1 MANTLSVL
9 RLTDVIWRLLL
20 AVALGGTIG
29 LEREFKRRPTGLRTH
44 MLICLGAAVTTLTSQ
59 YLMLNMH
66 YYTDISRLGAQVI
79 SGIGFIG
86 TGTIIVSRRSR
97 IRGLTT
103 VAGLWAAAII
113 GMAVGAGFYLAG
125 VVTTVLIMFIETV
138 FSVLEHKMA
147 KNTREYNLMLEY
159 RSKES
164 LGRIFDI
171 YRTLNVNVQHVQ
183 ITHKEKSNTDCEFAI
198 FFLKLSRKHKIEQLM
213 QALSNENDIVS
224 IKML

>member
-1 MANTLSVL
+1 MTETMYAL
-9 RLTDVIWRLLL
+9 RFADVVSRLLL
-20 AVALGGTIG
+20 AVILGGTIG

-44 MLICLGAAVTTLTSQ
+44 MLVCLGAAVTTLTSQ

-79 SGIGFIG
+79 SGIGFVG
-86 TGTIIVSRRSR
+86 TGTIIVSRRQR

-103 VAGLWAAAII
+103 AAGLWAAAII

-125 VVTTVLIMFIETV
+125 VVTTMLIMFIETV
-138 FSVLEHKMA
+138 FSALEHRMA

-164 LGRIFDI
+164 LSRIFDI
-171 YRTLNVNVQHVQ
+171 YRELNVNVQHVQ

-213 QALSNENDIVS
+213 ETLSNESDIVS

>member
-1 MANTLSVL
+1 MTETMYAL
-9 RLTDVIWRLLL
+9 RFMDVTGRLLL
-20 AVALGGTIG
+20 AVILGGTIG

-44 MLICLGAAVTTLTSQ
+44 MLVCLGAAVTTLTSQ

-79 SGIGFIG
+79 SGIGFVG
-86 TGTIIVSRRSR
+86 TGTIIVSRRQR

-103 VAGLWAAAII
+103 AAGLWAAAII

-125 VVTTVLIMFIETV
+125 VVTTMLIMFIETV
-138 FSVLEHKMA
+138 FSALEHRMA

-164 LGRIFDI
+164 LSRIFDI
-171 YRTLNVNVQHVQ
+171 YRELNVNVQHVQ

-213 QALSNENDIVS
+213 ETLSNESDIVS

>member
-1 MANTLSVL
+1 MTETMYAL
-9 RLTDVIWRLLL
+9 RFMDVTGRLLL
-20 AVALGGTIG
+20 AVILGGTIG

-44 MLICLGAAVTTLTSQ
+44 MLVCLGAAVTTLTSQ

-79 SGIGFIG
+79 SGIGFVG
-86 TGTIIVSRRSR
+86 TGTIIVSRRQR

-103 VAGLWAAAII
+103 AAGLWAAAII

-125 VVTTVLIMFIETV
+125 VVTTMLIMFIETV
-138 FSVLEHKMA
+138 FSALEHRMA

-164 LGRIFDI
+164 LNRIFDI
-171 YRTLNVNVQHVQ
+171 YRELNVNVQHVQ

-198 FFLKLSRKHKIEQLM
+198 FFLKLGRKHKIEQLM
-213 QALSNENDIVS
+213 QLLSSESDIVS